1 MTQVTRTD
9 GLANALTGMGTR
21 KDPTRYNEIANRL
34 IRLTREECSAL
45 YEQCGAMRKLC
56 EMFPQAATAQGG
68 AATFGGEKVPK
79 DLPEKIASK
88 IEMLQVGERL
98 KSKHGKNS
106 KGLMAALRS
115 AQTKAN
121 VFGNAAIV
129 VFVNDGDT
137 PLDKPINWKA
147 LKSVDELFILDRWD
161 IYPDTTNTADLQQI
175 DKYILVRGQIDKKM
189 STHIHSDRVLWFSGD
204 ENTVW
209 TRMFNNGCD
218 SSKFVAVLEAWQ
230 AYKTGLQGI
239 ARMIVDASQRKH
251 GIKGLLDNLDR
262 NGEEYEKFVQ
272 KRLQIND
279 LSNSIWQTSVY
290 DLEEED
296 ISFLERS
303 AFGGV
308 KDAIETLKSEFVAN
322 TDLTSS
328 QLFGD
333 FVGGIL
339 TAGSETERDQVNLAV
354 SNKQADMTPLVI
366 ALLEMILRSKEFGN
380 IDPLDVQLRWK
391 WNSYLQPSPTEQSEL
406 ELNRLSAAATANQ
419 INPNVAGAM
428 LLSYYR
434 GTQFNPVV
442 NLPPELIKSLED
454 AIKNAA
460 KPQPSSVEQ
469 PLPEMEEPDGE

>member
-1 MTQVTRTD
+1 MTKVTRND
-9 GLANALTGMGTR
+9 GLSSALTGMGTH
-21 KDPTRYNEIANRL
+21 KDPTQYNEITNRL

-45 YEQCGAMRKLC
+45 YEQNGSMRKLC

-68 AATFGGEKVPK
+68 AATFGGKSVPK
-79 DLPEKIASK
+79 ELPDKIASK

-98 KSKHGKNS
+98 RSKHGKNS

-129 VFVNDGDT
+129 VFVDDGED
-137 PLDKPINWKA
+137 LDKPINWKK
-147 LKSVDELFILDRWD
+147 LKSVDELFVLDRWD
-161 IYPDTTNTADLQQI
+161 IYPDTTNTAELQQI
-175 DKYILVRGQIDKKM
+175 DKYILVRGQIDTKM
-189 STHIHSDRVLWFSGD
+189 TTHIHSDRVLWFSGD
-204 ENTVW
+204 ESTVW
-209 TRMFNNGCD
+209 TRMINNGCD
-218 SSKFVAVLEAWQ
+218 SSKFVAVLDSWQ

-251 GIKGLLDNLDR
+251 GIKGLLDNLDSK
-262 NGEEYEKFVQ
+262 GEEYEQFIQ
-272 KRLQIND
+272 KRLQVND
-279 LSNSIWQTSVY
+279 LSNSIWQTFVY

-296 ISFLERS
+296 VAFLERS

-308 KDAIETLKSEFVAN
+308 KDAIETMKSEFVAN

-380 IDPLDVQLRWK
+380 IDPLEVQLRWK
-391 WNSYLQPSPTEQSEL
+391 WNSYLQPSPIEQSEL

-428 LLSYYR
+428 LLSYYK

-454 AIKNAA
+454 AIKEASKPPVAA
-460 KPQPSSVEQ
+460 EDQAEPQ
-469 PLPEMEEPDGE
+469 MEEPDEV

>member
-21 KDPTRYNEIANRL
+21 KDPTQYNEIANRL

-45 YEQCGAMRKLC
+45 YEQNGAMRKLC

-129 VFVNDGDT
+129 IFADDGED
-137 PLDKPINWKA
+137 LDKPINWKK

-209 TRMFNNGCD
+209 TRMINNGCD

-251 GIKGLLDNLDR
+251 GIKGLLDNLDK

-290 DLEEED
+290 DLDEED

-328 QLFGD
+328 QIFGD

-380 IDPLDVQLRWK
+380 IDPLEVQLRWK

-428 LLSYYR
+428 LLSYYK

-454 AIKNAA
+454 AIKESA
-460 KPQPSSVEQ
+460 KPQPSPEEQ
-469 PLPEMEEPDGE
+469 PLPEMEEPEE

>member
-1 MTQVTRTD
+1 MAKVTRND
-9 GLANALTGMGTR
+9 GFANALTGMGTR
-21 KDPTRYNEIANRL
+21 KDPTQYNEIANRL

-45 YEQCGAMRKLC
+45 YEQNGSMRKLC

-68 AATFGGEKVPK
+68 EATFGGKSVPK
-79 DLPEKIASK
+79 ELPEKIASK

-98 KSKHGKNS
+98 RSKHGKNS

-121 VFGNAAIV
+121 IFGNAAIV
-129 VFVNDGDT
+129 VFVDDGDT
-137 PLDKPINWKA
+137 PLDQPVNWKK
-147 LKSVDELFILDRWD
+147 LKSVDELFVLDRWD
-161 IYPDTTNTADLQQI
+161 IYPDTTNTAELQQI
-175 DKYILVRGQIDKKM
+175 DKYILVRGQIDTKM
-189 STHIHSDRVLWFSGD
+189 TTHIHSDRVLWFSGD

-209 TRMFNNGCD
+209 SRMINNGCD
-218 SSKFVAVLEAWQ
+218 SSKFVAVLDAWQ

-239 ARMIVDASQRKH
+239 ARMIIDASQRKH
-251 GIKGLLDNLDR
+251 GIKGLLDNLDK
-262 NGEEYEKFVQ
+262 NGEEYEQFIQ
-272 KRLQIND
+272 KRLQVND
-279 LSNSIWQTSVY
+279 LSNSIWQTFVY
-290 DLEEED
+290 DLDEED

-308 KDAIETLKSEFVAN
+308 KDAIETIKSEFVAN

-354 SNKQADMTPLVI
+354 SNKQADMTSLVI

-380 IDPLDVQLRWK
+380 IDPLEVQLRWK
-391 WNSYLQPSPTEQSEL
+391 WNSYLQPSPIEQSEL

-434 GTQFNPVV
+434 GAQFNPVV

-454 AIKNAA
+454 AIKEAS
-460 KPQPSSVEQ
+460 KPPVAEEDQAEPQ
-469 PLPEMEEPDGE
+469 MESPDEV

>member
-1 MTQVTRTD
+1 MTEVRTD

-21 KDPTRYNEIANRL
+21 KDPTQYNEIANRL

-45 YEQCGAMRKLC
+45 YEQNGAMRKLC

-68 AATFGGEKVPK
+68 SATFGGEKVPK
-79 DLPEKIASK
+79 DLPEKVASK

-98 KSKHGKNS
+98 KSKNGKNS
-106 KGLMAALRS
+106 MGLMAALRS

-121 VFGNAAIV
+121 VFGNAAIII
-129 VFVNDGDT
+129 FADDGED
-137 PLDKPINWKA
+137 LDKPINWKK
-147 LKSVDELFILDRWD
+147 LKSVDELFVLDRWD

-175 DKYILVRGQIDKKM
+175 DKYILVRGQIDRKM
-189 STHIHSDRVLWFSGD
+189 STFVHSDRVLWFSGD

-209 TRMFNNGCD
+209 TRMINNGCD
-218 SSKFVAVLEAWQ
+218 SSKFVAVLDAWQ
-230 AYKTGLQGI
+230 SYKTGLQGI

-251 GIKGLLDNLDR
+251 GIKGLLDNLDK

-272 KRLQIND
+272 KRLQVND
-279 LSNSIWQTSVY
+279 LSNSIWQTFVY
-290 DLEEED
+290 DLDEED

-308 KDAIETLKSEFVAN
+308 KDAIDMLKSEFVAN

-328 QLFGD
+328 QIFGD

-354 SNKQADMTPLVI
+354 SNKQADMTSAVL
-366 ALLEMILRSKEFGN
+366 ALLKMILRSKEFGN

-406 ELNRLSAAATANQ
+406 ELNRLSAAATVNQ
-419 INPNVAGAM
+419 INPSVAGAM
-428 LLSYYR
+428 LLSYYK
-434 GTQFNPVV
+434 GTQFDPVV
-442 NLPPELIKSLED
+442 NLPAELIKSLED
-454 AIKNAA
+454 SIKEAS
-460 KPQPSSVEQ
+460 KPQASPDDQ
-469 PLPEMEEPDGE
+469 PLPQMEEPEE